1 MSRAP
6 VTRPSDAELRAAWAW
21 LYSRRRGNC
30 GYEADMRDPIRAGLT
45 LAYALAQRQRARR
58 ARRTAPGTPNRP
70 AAQAVDLKRA
80 AAGDRDD

>member
-1 MSRAP
+1 MSPAP
-6 VTRPSDAELRAAWAW
+6 VTRPSDDELRAAWAW
-21 LYSRRRGNC
+21 LYSRRRGTC

-58 ARRTAPGTPNRP
+58 ARRNAPSTPTRP
-70 AAQAVDLKRA
+70 AATAVDLKRA